1 MLTQLLYFRNKPL
14 SWHIQTGKFRI
25 KSRQFAWQS
34 TLIYCQLLHQ
44 KMYRPYSV
52 KCVGLFEVTNVFRY
66 EKKSN
71 IGMHQNNMC
80 LIYTR
85 RWSRY
90 AGFLIAPADAFGLHP
105 RILFS
110 NSNLKNSKN
119 IKKKK
124 KKKIWKFLKFGR
136 YFVLKKINQ
145 T

>member
-1 MLTQLLYFRNKPL
+1 MLLTPLVPYFLLDICKTKCLHNCYISENKPI
-14 SWHIQTGKFRI
+14 SWQTGKFGI
-25 KSRQFAWQS
+25 NSRLFACHS
-34 TLIYCQLLHQ
+34 ILLIYCQLLHQ
-44 KMYRPYSV
+44 KMYSL

-66 EKKSN
+66 ETKFN

-110 NSNLKNSKN
+110 NSNLKNLKN

-124 KKKIWKFLKFGR
+124 RKKSEKF
-136 YFVLKKINQ
+136 
-145 T
+145 